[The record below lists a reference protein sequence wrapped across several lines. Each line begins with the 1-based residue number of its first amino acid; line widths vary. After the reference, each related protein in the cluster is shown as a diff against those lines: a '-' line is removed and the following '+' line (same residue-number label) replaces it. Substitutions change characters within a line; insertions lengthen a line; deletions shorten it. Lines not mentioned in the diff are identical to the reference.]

1 MKYFRS
7 LTQKDLA
14 TLIRSTERELFVSLP
29 LFHGEIADA
38 IMSIHRDSEKKIDI
52 HILVDFDAKTFR
64 QGYGEIKSFEQLI
77 KEGIEIK
84 TLNDNRIS
92 FIIVDDK
99 GYYLFIESRSLI
111 PADKET
117 INAVRADPV
126 SIVRLKQFFFGKSIK
141 MNYQDELENAII
153 DEGLL
158 LDKAKEMEHHLAP
171 VAAIS
176 QKAIKTVSNDL
187 KSNPPLNPDY
197 KRIVEF
203 YSNKFQYVKLKF
215 NGSNLQHRKIEL
227 PPRVL
232 PVADTELK
240 KRLETKLNLFEQEF
254 INETFSSIQELKDQL
269 NEIREKYLTKVK
281 SRDESLLDKNRKT
294 AFNEAVKDQRAKI
307 ETVKTKCLVNIGK
320 QIKLTSERLID
331 NLADFLAENPK
342 VLFPKHKHLWEN
354 NEEYI
359 KDASKEEAM
368 NIVTKIKWPKA
379 HDLLDELSIELQYSD
394 ITYEDL
400 KNKTFIKELH
410 EWGLIDDTDEKQL
423 ASFGKGIETKEA
435 KTADHL

>member
-1 MKYFRS
+1 MEYFKS
-7 LTQKDLA
+7 LTQNDLA
-14 TLIRSTERELFVSLP
+14 SLIRSTERKLFVSLP
-29 LFHGEIADA
+29 LFYGEIADA
-38 IMSIHRDSEKKIDI
+38 IMSIHRDSEKKIGI
-52 HILVDFDAKTFR
+52 HILVDFDAQTFR
-64 QGYGEIKSFEQLI
+64 QGYGEIESFEQLI

-117 INAVRADPV
+117 INAMRVDPV

-141 MNYQDELENAII
+141 MNYQDELKNAII

-158 LDKAKEMEHHLAP
+158 LDKAEEMKNLLAP
-171 VAAIS
+171 VATIS
-176 QKAIKTVSNDL
+176 QEELQTVSNDL

-240 KRLETKLNLFEQEF
+240 KRLETKLNLFDQDLVD
-254 INETFSSIQELKDQL
+254 ETFSSIQELKEQL
-269 NEIREKYLTKVK
+269 DEIREKYLPKVK
-281 SRDESLLDKNRKT
+281 SREERLLDKNRKS
-294 AFNEAVKDQRAKI
+294 AFEQAVVDQKAKI
-307 ETVKTKCLVNIGK
+307 GDVKTKCLVNIGK
-320 QIKLTSERLID
+320 QIKMTSERLIV

-342 VLFPKHKHLWEN
+342 VLFPDHKHLWEN
-354 NEEYI
+354 HEEYI

-368 NIVTKIKWPKA
+368 SIVTKIKWPKA
-379 HDLLDELSIELQYSD
+379 HDLLDELSIDLQYSD

-400 KNKTFIKELH
+400 KNKTFIKELL
-410 EWGLIDDTDEKQL
+410 ECGLIDDADEKQL

-435 KTADHL
+435 R

>member
-1 MKYFRS
+1 MEYFKS
-7 LTQKDLA
+7 LTQNDLA
-14 TLIRSTERELFVSLP
+14 SLIRSTERKLFVSLP
-29 LFHGEIADA
+29 LFYGEIADA
-38 IMSIHRDSEKKIDI
+38 IMSIHRDSEKKIGI
-52 HILVDFDAKTFR
+52 HILVDFDAQTFR
-64 QGYGEIKSFEQLI
+64 QGYGEIESFEQLI

-117 INAVRADPV
+117 INAMRVDPV

-141 MNYQDELENAII
+141 MNYQDELKNAII

-158 LDKAKEMEHHLAP
+158 LDKAEEMKNLLAP
-171 VAAIS
+171 VATIS
-176 QKAIKTVSNDL
+176 QEELQTVSNDL

-254 INETFSSIQELKDQL
+254 INETFSSIQELKEQL

-281 SRDESLLDKNRKT
+281 LREERLLDKNRKS
-294 AFNEAVKDQRAKI
+294 AFEQAVVDQKAKI
-307 ETVKTKCLVNIGK
+307 GDVKTKCLVNIGK
-320 QIKLTSERLID
+320 QIKMTSERLIV

-342 VLFPKHKHLWEN
+342 VLFPDHKHLWEN
-354 NEEYI
+354 HEEYI

-368 NIVTKIKWPKA
+368 SIVTKIKWPKA
-379 HDLLDELSIELQYSD
+379 HDLLDELSIDLQYSD

-400 KNKTFIKELH
+400 KNKTFIKELL
-410 EWGLIDDTDEKQL
+410 ECGLIDDADEKQL

-435 KTADHL
+435 R

>member
-1 MKYFRS
+1 MEYFKS
-7 LTQKDLA
+7 LTQNDLA
-14 TLIRSTERELFVSLP
+14 SLIRSTERKLFVSLP
-29 LFHGEIADA
+29 LFYGEIADA
-38 IMSIHRDSEKKIDI
+38 IMSIHRDSEKKIGI
-52 HILVDFDAKTFR
+52 HILVDFDAQTFR
-64 QGYGEIKSFEQLI
+64 QGYGEIESFEQLI

-117 INAVRADPV
+117 INAMRVDPV

-141 MNYQDELENAII
+141 MNYQDELKNAII

-158 LDKAKEMEHHLAP
+158 LDKAEEMKNLLAP
-171 VAAIS
+171 VATIS
-176 QKAIKTVSNDL
+176 QEELQTVSNDL

-240 KRLETKLNLFEQEF
+240 KRLETKLNLFDQDLVD
-254 INETFSSIQELKDQL
+254 ETFSSIQELKEQL
-269 NEIREKYLTKVK
+269 DEIREKYLTKVK
-281 SRDESLLDKNRKT
+281 SREERLLDKNRKS
-294 AFNEAVKDQRAKI
+294 AFEQAVVDQKAKI
-307 ETVKTKCLVNIGK
+307 GDVKTKCLVNIGK
-320 QIKLTSERLID
+320 QIKMTSERLIV

-342 VLFPKHKHLWEN
+342 VLFPDHKHLWEN
-354 NEEYI
+354 HEEYI

-368 NIVTKIKWPKA
+368 SIVTKIKWPKA
-379 HDLLDELSIELQYSD
+379 HDLLDELSIDLQYSD

-400 KNKTFIKELH
+400 KNKTFIKELL
-410 EWGLIDDTDEKQL
+410 ECGLIDDADEKQRIPSVMGVL
-423 ASFGKGIETKEA
+423 
-435 KTADHL
+435 

>member
-1 MKYFRS
+1 MEYFKS
-7 LTQKDLA
+7 LTQNDLA
-14 TLIRSTERELFVSLP
+14 SLIRSTERKLFVSLP
-29 LFHGEIADA
+29 LFYGEIADA
-38 IMSIHRDSEKKIDI
+38 IMSIHRDSEKKIGI
-52 HILVDFDAKTFR
+52 HILVDFDAQTFR
-64 QGYGEIKSFEQLI
+64 QGYGEIESFEQLI

-111 PADKET
+111 PADRET
-117 INAVRADPV
+117 INAMRVDPV
-126 SIVRLKQFFFGKSIK
+126 SIVRLKQFFFGKSIN
-141 MNYQDELENAII
+141 MNYQDELKNAII

-158 LDKAKEMEHHLAP
+158 LDKAEEMKNLLAP
-171 VAAIS
+171 VATIS
-176 QKAIKTVSNDL
+176 QEELQTVSNDL

-240 KRLETKLNLFEQEF
+240 KRLETKLNLFDQDLVD
-254 INETFSSIQELKDQL
+254 ETFSSIQELKEQL
-269 NEIREKYLTKVK
+269 DEIREKYLTKVK
-281 SRDESLLDKNRKT
+281 SREERLLDKNRKS
-294 AFNEAVKDQRAKI
+294 AFEQAVVDQKAKI
-307 ETVKTKCLVNIGK
+307 GDVKTKCLVNIGK
-320 QIKLTSERLID
+320 QIKMTSERLIV

-342 VLFPKHKHLWEN
+342 VLFPDHKHLWEN
-354 NEEYI
+354 HEEYI

-368 NIVTKIKWPKA
+368 SIVTKIKWPKA
-379 HDLLDELSIELQYSD
+379 HDLLDELSIDLQYSD

-400 KNKTFIKELH
+400 KNKTFIKELL
-410 EWGLIDDTDEKQL
+410 ECGLIDDADEKQL

-435 KTADHL
+435 R

>member
-1 MKYFRS
+1 MEYFKS
-7 LTQKDLA
+7 LTQNDLA
-14 TLIRSTERELFVSLP
+14 SLIRSTERKLFVSLP
-29 LFHGEIADA
+29 LFYGEIADA
-38 IMSIHRDSEKKIDI
+38 IMSIHRDSEKKIGI
-52 HILVDFDAKTFR
+52 HILVDFDAQTFR
-64 QGYGEIKSFEQLI
+64 QGYGEIESFEQLI

-117 INAVRADPV
+117 INAMRVDPV

-141 MNYQDELENAII
+141 MNYQDELKNAII

-158 LDKAKEMEHHLAP
+158 LDKAEEMKNLLAP
-171 VAAIS
+171 VATIS
-176 QKAIKTVSNDL
+176 QEELQTVSNDL

-240 KRLETKLNLFEQEF
+240 KRLETKLNLFDQDLVD
-254 INETFSSIQELKDQL
+254 ETFSSIQELKEQL
-269 NEIREKYLTKVK
+269 DEIREKYLPKVK
-281 SRDESLLDKNRKT
+281 SREERLLDKNRKS
-294 AFNEAVKDQRAKI
+294 AFEQAVVDQKAKI
-307 ETVKTKCLVNIGK
+307 GDVKTKCLVNIGK
-320 QIKLTSERLID
+320 QIKMTSERLIV

-342 VLFPKHKHLWEN
+342 VLFPEYEHLWEN

-359 KDASKEEAM
+359 EYASKEEAM
-368 NIVTKIKWPKA
+368 SIVTKIKWPKA
-379 HDLLDELSIELQYSD
+379 HDLLDELSIDLQYSD

-400 KNKTFIKELH
+400 KNKTFIKELL
-410 EWGLIDDTDEKQL
+410 ECGLIDDADEKQL

-435 KTADHL
+435 R

>member
-1 MKYFRS
+1 MEYFKS
-7 LTQKDLA
+7 LTQNDLA
-14 TLIRSTERELFVSLP
+14 SLIQSTERELFVSLP
-29 LFHGEIADA
+29 LFHREIADA
-38 IMSIHRDSEKKIDI
+38 IMSILRDNEKKIGI
-52 HILVDFDAKTFR
+52 HIMVDFDAQTFR
-64 QGYGEIKSFEQLI
+64 QGYGEIKSFKQLI

-84 TLNDNRIS
+84 TLKDNRIS

-111 PADKET
+111 PADKDT
-117 INAVRADPV
+117 INAVRVDPV

-141 MNYQDELENAII
+141 MNYQDELANAII

-158 LDKAKEMEHHLAP
+158 LKEAKEMENLLAP

-176 QKAIKTVSNDL
+176 PKEIQTVYNDL

-240 KRLETKLNLFEQEF
+240 KRLETKLNLFDQDF
-254 INETFSSIQELKDQL
+254 INETFSSIQELKEQL
-269 NEIREKYLTKVK
+269 GEIREKYLTKVK
-281 SRDESLLDKNRKT
+281 SREESLLDKKRKS
-294 AFNEAVKDQRAKI
+294 AFNQAVNDQRAKI
-307 ETVKTKCLVNIGK
+307 DTVKTKCLVNIGK

-342 VLFPKHKHLWEN
+342 ALFPKHKNLWEN

-359 KDASKEEAM
+359 KDASKEEAKS
-368 NIVTKIKWPKA
+368 IVTKIKWPKA
-379 HDLLDELSIELQYSD
+379 HDLLDELSIDLQYSD

-410 EWGLIDDTDEKQL
+410 EWGLIDDADEKQL
-423 ASFGKGIETKEA
+423 ASFGKGV
-435 KTADHL
+435 KTVEVCNN

>member
-1 MKYFRS
+1 MEYFRS

-14 TLIRSTERELFVSLP
+14 SLIRSTERELFVSLS
-29 LFHGEIADA
+29 LFHREIADA
-38 IMSIHRDSEKKIDI
+38 ILSIHRDSEKKIDI
-52 HILVDFDAKTFR
+52 HILVDFDAQTFR
-64 QGYGEIKSFEQLI
+64 QGYGEFNSIEQLI
-77 KEGIEIK
+77 KQDIEIK
-84 TLNDNRIS
+84 NLKDNRIS
-92 FIIVDDK
+92 FIIVDNK
-99 GYYLFIESRSLI
+99 GYYLFIESRSMI

-126 SIVRLKQFFFGKSIK
+126 SIVRLKQFFFGKTIK
-141 MNYQDELENAII
+141 KNYQDELANAII

-158 LDKAKEMEHHLAP
+158 LDKAKEMRNLLAP
-171 VAAIS
+171 VATIS
-176 QKAIKTVSNDL
+176 QQAIKTVSNDL

-240 KRLETKLNLFEQEF
+240 KRLETKLNLFDQDLVD
-254 INETFSSIQELKDQL
+254 ETFSSIQELKEQL
-269 NEIREKYLTKVK
+269 DEIREKYLTKVK
-281 SRDESLLDKNRKT
+281 SREERLLDKNRKS
-294 AFNEAVKDQRAKI
+294 AFEQAVVDQKAKI
-307 ETVKTKCLVNIGK
+307 GDVKTKCLVNIGK
-320 QIKLTSERLID
+320 QIKMTSERLIV

-342 VLFPKHKHLWEN
+342 VLFPDHKHLWEN
-354 NEEYI
+354 HEEYI

-368 NIVTKIKWPKA
+368 SIVTKIKWPKA
-379 HDLLDELSIELQYSD
+379 HDLLDELSIDLQYSD

-400 KNKTFIKELH
+400 KNKTFIKELL
-410 EWGLIDDTDEKQL
+410 ECGLIDDADEKQL

-435 KTADHL
+435 R

>member
-1 MKYFRS
+1 MEYFKS
-7 LTQKDLA
+7 LTQNDLA
-14 TLIRSTERELFVSLP
+14 SLIRSTERKLFVSLP
-29 LFHGEIADA
+29 LFYGEIADA
-38 IMSIHRDSEKKIDI
+38 IMSIHRDSEKKIGI
-52 HILVDFDAKTFR
+52 HILVDFDAQTFR
-64 QGYGEIKSFEQLI
+64 QGYGEIESFEQLI

-117 INAVRADPV
+117 INAMRVDPV

-141 MNYQDELENAII
+141 MNYQDELKNAII
-153 DEGLL
+153 YEGLL
-158 LDKAKEMEHHLAP
+158 LDKAEEMKNLLAP
-171 VAAIS
+171 VATIS
-176 QKAIKTVSNDL
+176 QEELQTVSNDL

-240 KRLETKLNLFEQEF
+240 KRLETKLNLFDQDLVD
-254 INETFSSIQELKDQL
+254 ETFSSIQELKEQL
-269 NEIREKYLTKVK
+269 DEIREKYLTKVK
-281 SRDESLLDKNRKT
+281 SREERLLDKNRKS
-294 AFNEAVKDQRAKI
+294 AFEQAVVDQKAKI
-307 ETVKTKCLVNIGK
+307 GDVKTKCLVNIGK
-320 QIKLTSERLID
+320 QIKMTSERLIV

-342 VLFPKHKHLWEN
+342 VLFPDHKHLWEN
-354 NEEYI
+354 HEEYI

-368 NIVTKIKWPKA
+368 SIVTKIKWPKA

-400 KNKTFIKELH
+400 KNKTFIKELL
-410 EWGLIDDTDEKQL
+410 ECGLIDDADEKQL

-435 KTADHL
+435 R

>member
-1 MKYFRS
+1 MEYFKS
-7 LTQKDLA
+7 LTQNDLA
-14 TLIRSTERELFVSLP
+14 SLIRSTERELFVSLP
-29 LFHGEIADA
+29 LFYGEIADA
-38 IMSIHRDSEKKIDI
+38 IMSIHRDSEKKIGI
-52 HILVDFDAKTFR
+52 HILVDFDAQTFR
-64 QGYGEIKSFEQLI
+64 QGYGEIESFEQLI

-117 INAVRADPV
+117 INAMRVDPV

-141 MNYQDELENAII
+141 MNYQDELKNAII

-158 LDKAKEMEHHLAP
+158 LDKAEEMKNLLAP
-171 VAAIS
+171 VATIS
-176 QKAIKTVSNDL
+176 QEELQTVSNDL

-240 KRLETKLNLFEQEF
+240 KRLETKLNLFDQDLVD
-254 INETFSSIQELKDQL
+254 ETFSSIQELKEQL
-269 NEIREKYLTKVK
+269 DEIREKYLTKVK
-281 SRDESLLDKNRKT
+281 SREERLLDKNRKS
-294 AFNEAVKDQRAKI
+294 AFEQAVVDQKAKI
-307 ETVKTKCLVNIGK
+307 GDVKTKCLVNIGK
-320 QIKLTSERLID
+320 QIKMTSERLIV

-342 VLFPKHKHLWEN
+342 VLFPDHKHLWEN
-354 NEEYI
+354 HEEYI

-368 NIVTKIKWPKA
+368 SIVTKIKWPKA
-379 HDLLDELSIELQYSD
+379 HDLLDELSIDLQYSD

-400 KNKTFIKELH
+400 KNKTFIKELL
-410 EWGLIDDTDEKQL
+410 ECGLIDDADEKQL

-435 KTADHL
+435 R

>member
-1 MKYFRS
+1 M
-7 LTQKDLA
+7 
-14 TLIRSTERELFVSLP
+14 
-29 LFHGEIADA
+29 
-38 IMSIHRDSEKKIDI
+38 
-52 HILVDFDAKTFR
+52 
-64 QGYGEIKSFEQLI
+64 
-77 KEGIEIK
+77 
-84 TLNDNRIS
+84 
-92 FIIVDDK
+92 
-99 GYYLFIESRSLI
+99 
-111 PADKET
+111 
-117 INAVRADPV
+117 
-126 SIVRLKQFFFGKSIK
+126 
-141 MNYQDELENAII
+141 
-153 DEGLL
+153 
-158 LDKAKEMEHHLAP
+158 
-171 VAAIS
+171 
-176 QKAIKTVSNDL
+176 
-187 KSNPPLNPDY
+187 
-197 KRIVEF
+197 
-203 YSNKFQYVKLKF
+203 
-215 NGSNLQHRKIEL
+215 
-227 PPRVL
+227 
-232 PVADTELK
+232 
-240 KRLETKLNLFEQEF
+240 
-254 INETFSSIQELKDQL
+254 
-269 NEIREKYLTKVK
+269 
-281 SRDESLLDKNRKT
+281 LDKNRKK

-410 EWGLIDDTDEKQL
+410 EWGLIDDADEKQL